1 MEMEGWEETDTR
13 RSSFI
18 NSLNRYMNSTQAHTF
33 RHEYYDLLQ
42 QAVLLNGI
50 KTRTCFILLVFI
62 IYPSSLP
69 PCVSPLVILNFE
81 HENVPLAAEVPS
93 STPNWIKNKVVQ
105 VGCERRRV
113 CSRSGSPNIG
123 RMGGELHTAPQ
134 L

>member
-1 MEMEGWEETDTR
+1 
-13 RSSFI
+13 
-18 NSLNRYMNSTQAHTF
+18 MNSTQAHTF

-81 HENVPLAAEVPS
+81 HENVPLGP
-93 STPNWIKNKVVQ
+93 
-105 VGCERRRV
+105 
-113 CSRSGSPNIG
+113 
-123 RMGGELHTAPQ
+123 ELDTK
-134 L
+134 LD